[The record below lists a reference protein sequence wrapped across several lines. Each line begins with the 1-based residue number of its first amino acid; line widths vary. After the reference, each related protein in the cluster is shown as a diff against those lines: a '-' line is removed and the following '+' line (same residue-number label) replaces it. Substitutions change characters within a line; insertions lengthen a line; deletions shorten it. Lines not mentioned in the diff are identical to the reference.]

1 MIPNLPKPIEVY
13 FTNDQTDAAGLEL
26 CFTENAF
33 VKDDGH
39 IHTGIAAIKA
49 WKADALKKYAFTSEP
64 LSFEESHGKIMVI
77 SRESGNFPG
86 SPIQFRYTFGLD
98 GDKIASMEVQI

>member
-13 FTNDQTDAAGLEL
+13 FTNDQADAAGLEL

-39 IHTGIAAIKA
+39 THTGIAAIKA
-49 WKADALKKYAFTSEP
+49 WRADALKKYTLISEP
-64 LSFEESHGKIMVI
+64 LSFEEQNSKIIVT
-77 SRESGNFPG
+77 SRDSGNFPG
-86 SPIQFRYTFGLD
+86 SPILFRYTFGLD
-98 GDKIASMEVQI
+98 GDKITSMEVKA